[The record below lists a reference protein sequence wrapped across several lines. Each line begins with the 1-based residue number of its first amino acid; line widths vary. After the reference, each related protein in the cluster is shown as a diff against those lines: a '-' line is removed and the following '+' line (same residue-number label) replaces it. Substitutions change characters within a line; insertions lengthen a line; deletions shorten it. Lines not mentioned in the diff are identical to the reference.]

1 MARETD
7 GQDFQNLEVLTKAL
21 QAGDE
26 RAFTWLF
33 NRYYQDLFAYACRL
47 MREEAVAAD
56 MVQTTFC
63 KLFENRATLE
73 VHASIQAYLY
83 KSVYNHC
90 VNEIKRRRMEVSYM
104 DEELADFYFKEILQ
118 TPEAEIV
125 LRNEEIR
132 RAVEEAVGHL
142 PERCREIF
150 VLSKM
155 QEMSN
160 KEIAEQLGISVK
172 TVEAQMTKALSYLR
186 KELEWLLCCLIFF
199 SSF

>member
-1 MARETD
+1 MAED
-7 GQDFQNLEVLTKAL
+7 SGKCDFQDGEALRAAL

-33 NRYYQDLFAYACRL
+33 NRYYQDLFTYACRI
-47 MREEAVAAD
+47 MREEEIAAD
-56 MVQTTFC
+56 MVQDTFC
-63 KLFENRATLE
+63 KLFAQRESLE
-73 VHASIQAYLY
+73 VHTSMQAYLY
-83 KSVYNHC
+83 KAVYNHC

-104 DEELADFYFKEILQ
+104 DQELADFYFKEILQ
-118 TPEAEIV
+118 TPEAEMV

-132 RAVEEAVGHL
+132 RAVQEAINGL

-155 QEMSN
+155 QELSN

-172 TVEAQMTKALSYLR
+172 TVENQMTKALSYLR
-186 KELEWLLCCLIFF
+186 KELEWLLCWLVFF
-199 SSF
+199 SSL

>member
-1 MARETD
+1 MPKETD
-7 GQDFQNLEVLTKAL
+7 TQEFQHREVLAQAL
-21 QAGDE
+21 QAGNE

-47 MREEAVAAD
+47 VREDKIAAD
-56 MVQTTFC
+56 MVQDTFC
-63 KLFENRATLE
+63 NLFKNRAALE
-73 VHASIQAYLY
+73 VHTSIQAYLY

-90 VNEIKRRRMEVSYM
+90 VNEIKRHSLEVSYM

-125 LRNEEIR
+125 LRSEEIR
-132 RAVEEAVGHL
+132 LALQDAIGHL

-160 KEIAEQLGISVK
+160 KEIAEQLGISLK
-172 TVEAQMTKALSYLR
+172 TVEAQMTKALSCLR
-186 KELEWLLCCLIFF
+186 KELEWLLCYLIFF